1 VLYNYYLLWIL
12 SIQYFFKIIKLK
24 KINIQ
29 NKFGKKKFYH
39 EDMKPG
45 NCLVNQP
52 EENKE
57 EYEFKLADFG
67 GSFCKD
73 TLNKL

>member
-1 VLYNYYLLWIL
+1 
-12 SIQYFFKIIKLK
+12 
-24 KINIQ
+24 
-29 NKFGKKKFYH
+29 
-39 EDMKPG
+39 MKPE

-52 EENKE
+52 EISKE
-57 EYEFKLADFG
+57 VFEFKLADFG